1 MMAQAT
7 HPQSTT
13 TLPLAMAR
21 RLWRAFSLGRVFSAL
36 MLLGMLVPQTS
47 HLDSVLTNFSW
58 FLGGLYLILTCA
70 AWLLLRNHPPGQQ
83 WGLAWVATLALEVGI
98 ISLVQLLQLWQPG
111 GTLHFSPLLALP
123 ILAAACLGNLRMAL
137 ATTASVTLLL
147 LGGYALAALDGLPN
161 GWELTVQVATV
172 CAGYFAV
179 AFLTHHL
186 AQRLGWQERLARRHH
201 RLARSQ
207 EEINTLIIDRLT
219 EGVLVVD
226 SSLHIQQANPAAC
239 QLLGG
244 DCKPP
249 MALNQRPAW
258 QPLGELVLQA
268 LSTGQ
273 SQDARLQLVE
283 ANLPPVGLYVRVWP
297 SDHSTDDGLQG
308 SEHPFLS
315 EDSQYTAPATQFLV
329 FLEDLRQLEARLR
342 TEKMAAMGRMSAAVA
357 HEIRNPLAAIS
368 QANALLAEDI
378 TDPAQQRLVH
388 MVAANA
394 QRIAHTIEDVLD
406 IARVQQQIQHSPSIG
421 LALDEVVSTIWR
433 EWQAQDSA
441 QRQGRCHLDCPGSVA
456 FDGEHLRRIIVN
468 LLDNAQRYAQPD
480 ASGHKQL
487 WLGTGRQRNGRAWV
501 QVWSSGPEIEASMQN
516 HLFEPFFSSH
526 SRSSGLGLFIC
537 RELCQRHGASLR
549 YHRQACPGQPEGP
562 AGNAFTLRFAHS
574 SPAARGETGALFTAS
589 D

>member
-226 SSLHIQQANPAAC
+226 SSLQIQQANPAAC

-249 MALNQRPAW
+249 MALNHRPAW
-258 QPLGELVLQA
+258 QPLGKLVLQA

-456 FDGEHLRRIIVN
+456 FDSEHLRRIIVN
-468 LLDNAQRYAQPD
+468 LLDNAQRYAPITPIV
-480 ASGHKQL
+480 AMPCS
-487 WLGTGRQRNGRAWV
+487 
-501 QVWSSGPEIEASMQN
+501 
-516 HLFEPFFSSH
+516 
-526 SRSSGLGLFIC
+526 
-537 RELCQRHGASLR
+537 
-549 YHRQACPGQPEGP
+549 
-562 AGNAFTLRFAHS
+562 FA
-574 SPAARGETGALFTAS
+574 A
-589 D
+589 

>member
-1 MMAQAT
+1 MTAPSPGSQPA
-7 HPQSTT
+7 T
-13 TLPLAMAR
+13 TLPLAMAK
-21 RLWRAFSLGRVFSAL
+21 RLWRAFSIGRVFSAL

-47 HLDSVLTNFSW
+47 HLHSVLTNFAW
-58 FLGGLYLILTCA
+58 FLGGLYLVLACV
-70 AWLLLRNHPPGQQ
+70 AWLLLRNHPPGLR
-83 WGLAWVATLALEVGI
+83 WGLAWVVPLAMEVGI
-98 ISLVQLLQLWQPG
+98 ISLIQLLQLWQPG
-111 GTLHFSPLLALP
+111 STIHFSPLLALP
-123 ILAAACLGNLRMAL
+123 ILATACLGSLRMAL

-147 LGGYALAALDGLPN
+147 LGGYTLAAWDGLPN
-161 GWELTVQVATV
+161 GWELTMQVAMV

-186 AQRLGWQERLARRHH
+186 AQRLAWQERLARRHH

-207 EEINTLIIDRLT
+207 EEINTLIIDKLA

-226 SSLHIQQANPAAC
+226 SSLRIQQANPAAY

-244 DCKPP
+244 DWKLPI
-249 MALNQRPAW
+249 ALNQRPAW
-258 QPLGELVLQA
+258 QPLSELVLQA

-273 SQDARLQLVE
+273 AQDARLQLVE

-297 SDHSTDDGLQG
+297 SDHSTDDGLLG

-315 EDSQYTAPATQFLV
+315 EDSQYAAPTTQFLV

-378 TDPAQQRLVH
+378 TDPAQQRLVQ

-394 QRIAHTIEDVLD
+394 QRIAHTVDDVLD

-421 LALDEVVSTIWR
+421 LVLDDEVATIWR

-441 QRQGRCHLDCPGSVA
+441 QRQGQCHLNCPGSVA
-456 FDGEHLRRIIVN
+456 FESDHLRRIIVN

-480 ASGHKQL
+480 ASGKKQL
-487 WLGTGRQRNGRAWV
+487 WLRTGRHAHGRAWV
-501 QVWSSGPEIEASMQN
+501 QVWSSGPEIEAAMQN

-549 YHRQACPGQPEGP
+549 YHRQPGPDHPPGP
-562 AGNAFTLRFAHS
+562 GGNAFTLRFAHS
-574 SPAARGETGALFTAS
+574 SPAVRGETGTLFTAS

>member
-201 RLARSQ
+201 RLA
-207 EEINTLIIDRLT
+207 
-219 EGVLVVD
+219 
-226 SSLHIQQANPAAC
+226 
-239 QLLGG
+239 QLG
-244 DCKPP
+244 C
-249 MALNQRPAW
+249 AL
-258 QPLGELVLQA
+258 
-268 LSTGQ
+268 
-273 SQDARLQLVE
+273 
-283 ANLPPVGLYVRVWP
+283 
-297 SDHSTDDGLQG
+297 
-308 SEHPFLS
+308 
-315 EDSQYTAPATQFLV
+315 
-329 FLEDLRQLEARLR
+329 
-342 TEKMAAMGRMSAAVA
+342 
-357 HEIRNPLAAIS
+357 
-368 QANALLAEDI
+368 
-378 TDPAQQRLVH
+378 
-388 MVAANA
+388 
-394 QRIAHTIEDVLD
+394 
-406 IARVQQQIQHSPSIG
+406 
-421 LALDEVVSTIWR
+421 
-433 EWQAQDSA
+433 
-441 QRQGRCHLDCPGSVA
+441 PG
-456 FDGEHLRRIIVN
+456 
-468 LLDNAQRYAQPD
+468 
-480 ASGHKQL
+480 
-487 WLGTGRQRNGRAWV
+487 
-501 QVWSSGPEIEASMQN
+501 
-516 HLFEPFFSSH
+516 
-526 SRSSGLGLFIC
+526 
-537 RELCQRHGASLR
+537 
-549 YHRQACPGQPEGP
+549 PG
-562 AGNAFTLRFAHS
+562 
-574 SPAARGETGALFTAS
+574 
-589 D
+589 